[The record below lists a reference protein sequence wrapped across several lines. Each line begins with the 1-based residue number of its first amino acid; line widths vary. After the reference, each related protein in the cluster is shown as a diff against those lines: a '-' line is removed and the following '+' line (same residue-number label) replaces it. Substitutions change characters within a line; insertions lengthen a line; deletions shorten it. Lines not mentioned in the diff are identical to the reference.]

1 MKGFSNKDIHSNLDI
16 DIFGHKIENV
26 FTKIGD
32 SADEASDNDSN
43 VGHAIGSILDALTED
58 YEIKIG
64 RKDKR

>member
-32 SADEASDNDSN
+32 AADEASETESSA
-43 VGHAIGSILDALTED
+43 GHIIGSFLDALTD
-58 YEIKIG
+58 DIEIKIG
-64 RKDKR
+64 KKD